1 MKIYLCA
8 LIYRLRG
15 KKPLKFQIL
24 IKELAVLTCLIF
36 LEDIWKRFISF
47 VCLFVFYIQLP
58 ANVSV
63 LHASVFEIQRKKD
76 GKRKR
81 VRDY

>member
-36 LEDIWKRFISF
+36 LEEIWKRFISF
-47 VCLFVFYIQLP
+47 VCLFFIYSFLQMYLCCM
-58 ANVSV
+58 
-63 LHASVFEIQRKKD
+63 LLCLRYRERKMEREKE
-76 GKRKR
+76 
-81 VRDY
+81 